1 MLYRSL
7 FMRMSMT
14 YVVFM
19 SDHVELPSLFRSVVD
34 LTVARSTAWVGKQWY
49 LWLQD
54 STCYPASAF
63 YPPYLYLLGL
73 NTYLLPGLRLLVEP
87 RIAKHD
93 LPKSDRNELLCPY

>member
-73 NTYLLPGLRLLVEP
+73 NTYLMTEMILNSVPPPGSAVACRTSH
-87 RIAKHD
+87 RKT
-93 LPKSDRNELLCPY
+93 